1 MNEIWVNGKKPRF
14 GANFGPFAPNWT
26 NISYKDRKFNQHNRK
41 NAERKL

>member
-1 MNEIWVNGKKPRF
+1 MAKNLDL
-14 GANFGPFAPNWT
+14 GPILAHLPQIGLI